1 MNPMN
6 NSLYPLSP
14 VKSTI
19 NGSRR
24 FSLTEN
30 PPVFIAVDMKSYYAS
45 IECLARNVDPLKA
58 NLLVADPSR
67 SDQTI
72 CLAVSPALKAIGVPS
87 RPRLFEAKQA
97 IRKYEAQ
104 HHTKIYYYVAPP
116 RMAEYE
122 RVSALIYSVVLRYAA
137 LEDIH
142 VYSVDES
149 FIYATPYLHLYEEK
163 AKLTSQHPAHVMA
176 MTIIR
181 DILNTTG
188 ITATVGIGTNLYL
201 AKVAM
206 DITAKHARPDKDG
219 VRIAELNEDSYCYLL
234 WDHTPLTD
242 FWQIGPGKAN
252 RLQKNYMYTMGDV
265 AQRSVTDENW
275 FYREFGIDGEILID
289 HAWGIEPVGMKDIK
303 SHKPQRHSLSN
314 GQVLPRPYKFAEGRN
329 VFLEMIDV
337 LCHDMYR
344 KGLAARVFTWW
355 VSFDWKSLEVCPNYD
370 GLLAIDFYG
379 RLHPKHSSG
388 TVRLAN
394 ATNSVSTIS
403 AGLTAQFDKKVDHR
417 LLIRRLGVNADKT
430 VYDDGICQLDLF
442 TDYEALDRE
451 KRIQGAMLEIRT
463 RFGRNSVVKG
473 INMQKG
479 ATTIERNG
487 QIGGHNAGQT
497 GALPAEHKLINNTH
511 TAR

>member
-1 MNPMN
+1 MKDN
-6 NSLYPLSP
+6 
-14 VKSTI
+14 
-19 NGSRR
+19 R
-24 FSLTEN
+24 FSLSRDS
-30 PPVFIAVDMKSYYAS
+30 PVFIAVDMKSYYAS

-67 SDQTI
+67 SDKTI

-97 IRKYEAQ
+97 IRRYEAQ
-104 HHTKIYYYVAPP
+104 HHTRVYYYIAPP

-137 LEDIH
+137 QEDIH

-149 FIYATPYLHLYEEK
+149 FVYATPYLHLYEDE
-163 AKLTSQHPAHVMA
+163 AQRTGRHPAHVMA
-176 MTIIR
+176 MTMIR
-181 DILNTTG
+181 DILATTG

-206 DITAKHARPDKDG
+206 DITAKRARPDKDG

-252 RLQKNYMYTMGDV
+252 RLRKNNMFTMGDV

-289 HAWGIEPVGMKDIK
+289 HAWGIEPVSMKDIK
-303 SHKPQRHSLSN
+303 SYKPEKHSLSN
-314 GQVLPRPYKFAEGRN
+314 GQVLPRPYRFAEGRN

-344 KGLAARVFTWW
+344 KGLVATVFTWW
-355 VSFDWKSLEVCPNYD
+355 VSFDWKSLEECPNYD
-370 GLLAIDFYG
+370 GPLCIDFYG
-379 RLHPKHSSG
+379 RLHPKHSNG
-388 TVRLAN
+388 TFRTAS
-394 ATNSVSTIS
+394 ATNSVTIVS
-403 AGLTAQFDKKVDHR
+403 AGLAAQFDKKVDHR

-430 VYDDGICQLDLF
+430 AYDDGVFQLDLF
-442 TDYEALDRE
+442 TDYDALDRE
-451 KRIQGAMLEIRT
+451 KRIQGAMLEIRS
-463 RFGRNSVVKG
+463 RFGRNAVVRG
-473 INMQKG
+473 INMLKG
-479 ATTIERNG
+479 ATTIERNC
-487 QIGGHNAGQT
+487 QIGGHNAGKT
-497 GALPAEHKLINNTH
+497 GTLPAEQRA
-511 TAR
+511 ARQKGGKYL